1 MIFDMV
7 FAQTDRLVAEPSQTT
22 FYFVA
27 AHTIDG
33 ARFYSETFED
43 VISVID
49 VYHEYESV
57 VSYFGGGIVELFRI
71 DEKDF
76 DIISTSRV

>member
-1 MIFDMV
+1 MIFETV
-7 FAQTDRLVAEPSQTT
+7 FAQTDRLVAEPKANT

-33 ARFYSETFED
+33 ARFYSETFDD
-43 VISVID
+43 VISTID
-49 VYHEYESV
+49 VYFEYEDV
-57 VSYFGGGIVELFRI
+57 VRYFGGGIVELFRI
-71 DEKDF
+71 DENDF

>member
-1 MIFDMV
+1 MILEAI
-7 FAQTDRLVAEPSQTT
+7 FAQTDRLVAEPKSDT

-33 ARFYSETFED
+33 ARFYSETFSD
-43 VISVID
+43 VISTVDI
-49 VYHEYESV
+49 YHEYEDV
-57 VSYFGGGIVELFRI
+57 VRYFGGGIVELFRI